1 MLVHAPRRLGQR
13 RVAARVAPYPGRE
26 LEMHG
31 AQLARQAQRLQ
42 RQRVAP
48 PEFVAQLAGHVVVVE
63 ERRRP
68 TVEPARMSAG
78 RADSGVW
85 WLVNSRNALM
95 LKTKPSGV
103 RWSQRQAFSAVGSA

>member
-1 MLVHAPRRLGQR
+1 
-13 RVAARVAPYPGRE
+13 
-26 LEMHG
+26 
-31 AQLARQAQRLQ
+31 
-42 RQRVAP
+42 
-48 PEFVAQLAGHVVVVE
+48 
-63 ERRRP
+63 
-68 TVEPARMSAG
+68 MSAG

>member
-1 MLVHAPRRLGQR
+1 
-13 RVAARVAPYPGRE
+13 
-26 LEMHG
+26 MHG

-63 ERRRP
+63 NGAGQP
-68 TVEPARMSAG
+68 SSSARMSAG